1 MNLQNKQN
9 LYITYKKRTSAKL
22 AMLSIEN
29 FKINDQEIKTYLGLT
44 RLCKHFFNNSICFN
58 KEKCNYKHSLNF

>member
-1 MNLQNKQN
+1 
-9 LYITYKKRTSAKL
+9 
-22 AMLSIEN
+22 MLSIEN

-58 KEKCNYKHSLNF
+58 KEKCNYKHSLNFQEPFASIQDKQKIK